1 MSEFD
6 DCLRSRGLRRF
17 DCLPDAVARELSA
30 ACDDIAD
37 AAVMLDHQQ
46 WKRLTVTAY
55 YAMFHAARAL
65 VMEAGYTEKSH
76 FCLTVAFREIFG
88 GTEEGADLA
97 SGIER
102 ARVLRENA
110 DYRSDYDEAGARAA
124 LAVARRFVAFSEHRL
139 SDRKSFGE

>member
-1 MSEFD
+1 
-6 DCLRSRGLRRF
+6 
-17 DCLPDAVARELSA
+17 VARELSA

-46 WKRLTVTAY
+46 WKRLTMTAY

-65 VMEAGYTEKSH
+65 LME
-76 FCLTVAFREIFG
+76 AFREIFG